1 VILVVVM
8 TLINATSQVLIK
20 TGAASLG
27 THPTL
32 VQTAIGIVT
41 NLSLF
46 AGYSLLGISTVLMV
60 LALRHGELSLLYPF
74 IALTF
79 VWVTILSNVV
89 FHEQVNAP
97 MIAGIALIVAG
108 VSTLGRGATR

>member
-1 VILVVVM
+1 M
-8 TLINATSQVLIK
+8 TLINAASQVLIK
-20 TGAASLG
+20 TGAVWLG

-32 VQTAIGIVT
+32 EQTALGIVT

-46 AGYSLLGISTVLMV
+46 TGYSLLGISTVLMV

-79 VWVTILSNVV
+79 VWVTILSHVI

-97 MIAGIALIVAG
+97 MIAGIALIVGG
-108 VSTLGRGATR
+108 VGTLGRGASR